1 MAKFSIFLSISFF
14 IISCGIQKKV
24 TKDLYTGVYEI
35 TVFDVDQIGDVPL
48 TLTINKNETGYIS
61 KLDMRGEAAENA
73 DYMWEVE
80 GTKVEDEVISIE
92 AIIASY
98 DVDFEL
104 TIEGD
109 EVSGSM
115 MGMFDVE
122 GTRVESK

>member
-1 MAKFSIFLSISFF
+1 MKKIIFLSITFL
-14 IISCGIQKKV
+14 IISCGVKKKV
-24 TKDLYTGVYEI
+24 IKDLYTGVYEI

-122 GTRVESK
+122 GSRVESK

>member
-1 MAKFSIFLSISFF
+1 MKKLIFLFISFL
-14 IISCGIQKKV
+14 IISCGLQKKV

-35 TVFDVDQIGDVPL
+35 TVFDVDQIGDIPL

-61 KLDMRGEAAENA
+61 KLDMRGEAAENS

>member
-1 MAKFSIFLSISFF
+1 MKKLIFLSISFL
-14 IISCGIQKKV
+14 IISCGVQKKV

-73 DYMWEVE
+73 DYMWEVQ

-122 GTRVESK
+122 GNRVESK

>member
-1 MAKFSIFLSISFF
+1 MKKLIFLLISLF
-14 IISCGIQKKV
+14 IISCGVQKKV
-24 TKDLYTGVYEI
+24 AKDLYTGVYEI

-73 DYMWEVE
+73 DYMWQVE
-80 GTKVEDEVISIE
+80 ETKLEDEVISIE

-122 GTRVESK
+122 GSRVESK

>member
-1 MAKFSIFLSISFF
+1 MKKLIFLFISFL

-80 GTKVEDEVISIE
+80 GTNVEDEVISIQ

-109 EVSGSM
+109 EISGSM

-122 GTRVESK
+122 GTRIESK

>member
-1 MAKFSIFLSISFF
+1 MNKLIFLSISFL
-14 IISCGIQKKV
+14 IISCGVQKKV

-80 GTKVEDEVISIE
+80 GTKVEDEIISIE

-122 GTRVESK
+122 GSRVESK

>member
-1 MAKFSIFLSISFF
+1 MKKLIFLFISFL

-80 GTKVEDEVISIE
+80 GTNVEDELISIQ

>member
-1 MAKFSIFLSISFF
+1 MNKLIFLSISFL
-14 IISCGIQKKV
+14 IISCGVQKKV

-35 TVFDVDQIGDVPL
+35 TVFDIDQIGDVPL

-80 GTKVEDEVISIE
+80 GTKVEDEIISIE

-122 GTRVESK
+122 GSRVESK

>member
-1 MAKFSIFLSISFF
+1 MKKLIFLFISFL
-14 IISCGIQKKV
+14 IISCGVQKKV
-24 TKDLYTGVYEI
+24 TKDIYTGVYEI

>member
-1 MAKFSIFLSISFF
+1 MNKLIFLSISFLL
-14 IISCGIQKKV
+14 ISCGVQKKV

-73 DYMWEVE
+73 DYIWEVE

-122 GTRVESK
+122 GSRVESK

>member
-1 MAKFSIFLSISFF
+1 MKKLIFLFISFL
-14 IISCGIQKKV
+14 IISCGVQKKV

-35 TVFDVDQIGDVPL
+35 TVFDVDQIGDIPL

>member
-1 MAKFSIFLSISFF
+1 MKKLIFLSITFL
-14 IISCGIQKKV
+14 IISCGVKKKV
-24 TKDLYTGVYEI
+24 IKDLYTGVYEI

-48 TLTINKNETGYIS
+48 TLKINKNETGYIS

-122 GTRVESK
+122 GSRVESK

>member
-1 MAKFSIFLSISFF
+1 MKKLIFLFISFL
-14 IISCGIQKKV
+14 IISCGVQKKV
-24 TKDLYTGVYEI
+24 TKDIYTGVYEI

-122 GTRVESK
+122 GSRVESK

>member
-1 MAKFSIFLSISFF
+1 MNKLIFLSISFL
-14 IISCGIQKKV
+14 IISCGVQKKV

-73 DYMWEVE
+73 DYIWEVE

-122 GTRVESK
+122 GSRAESK